1 MSVLFFLL
9 LNLNQLKQHKM
20 NKVFLLSFISLFSFF
35 TINAQDVYWPLSV
48 EEINT
53 GSNDSYLIQSA
64 NIDGSSIVYGYV
76 FGAFF
81 TNDEGN
87 LQCAGFV
94 NCGSGT
100 VQMAIMGDD
109 TTTEEKDGFEDGD
122 EITWLAYGNFSEE
135 TYTAT
140 VTFSTEP
147 PFGTNTY
154 NTNGLN
160 IIGSFNVS
168 STILGCMESSACNYN
183 ANATEDDSSCTYA
196 EANENC
202 DGTCIDTDGD
212 LVCDIY
218 EVLGCTDF
226 SACNYNT
233 NATEEDDSCTYP
245 ELNIECGE
253 TAIIGCIDATACN
266 YNELATV
273 VGQCFFPDT
282 GCQICSGEIDGS
294 GVVLSN
300 DDDDDG
306 VCNQDEIN
314 GCTDSLYTEF
324 SEIATE
330 DDGTCEILEIL
341 GCTDTEAFNYNM
353 NANTSIENCLFDI
366 VVDFNPIGTNNT
378 TNYSVT
384 IETIEIILG
393 SSEIAIGDIIGG
405 FYIIDGQLYCAGF
418 TEWTGSD
425 ISLNLWMDNPSTEE
439 IDGVTEDTNIYWVV
453 QQDETLFNYLVDF
466 TLNQE
471 GGYTFVTQM
480 TLNTTTIIGC
490 MEDAAFNYNEDAFIN
505 DGACV
510 DIMYGC
516 LDTEACNYTEEANT
530 EDNTCYY
537 ITANIPDFEYGQPL
551 TVVTDAENP
560 TFVWLL
566 DDVEQEGET
575 TSEFTPYI
583 NGVYAVV
590 VTDDTGCVTSD
601 TIYSVNI
608 GLEEYN
614 VNQLN
619 VYPNPAQNYTEIH
632 SSIHKIET
640 LKIVSITGK
649 LLQEYMVD
657 ALIFKIDRNNLANGI
672 YFLKATINNRQITKQ
687 IVFK

>member
-1 MSVLFFLL
+1 ML
-9 LNLNQLKQHKM
+9 
-20 NKVFLLSFISLFSFF
+20 
-35 TINAQDVYWPLSV
+35 
-48 EEINT
+48 
-53 GSNDSYLIQSA
+53 
-64 NIDGSSIVYGYV
+64 
-76 FGAFF
+76 
-81 TNDEGN
+81 
-87 LQCAGFV
+87 
-94 NCGSGT
+94 
-100 VQMAIMGDD
+100 
-109 TTTEEKDGFEDGD
+109 
-122 EITWLAYGNFSEE
+122 
-135 TYTAT
+135 
-140 VTFSTEP
+140 
-147 PFGTNTY
+147 
-154 NTNGLN
+154 
-160 IIGSFNVS
+160 
-168 STILGCMESSACNYN
+168 
-183 ANATEDDSSCTYA
+183 
-196 EANENC
+196 
-202 DGTCIDTDGD
+202 
-212 LVCDIY
+212 
-218 EVLGCTDF
+218 
-226 SACNYNT
+226 
-233 NATEEDDSCTYP
+233 
-245 ELNIECGE
+245 
-253 TAIIGCIDATACN
+253 
-266 YNELATV
+266 
-273 VGQCFFPDT
+273 
-282 GCQICSGEIDGS
+282 
-294 GVVLSN
+294 
-300 DDDDDG
+300 
-306 VCNQDEIN
+306 
-314 GCTDSLYTEF
+314 
-324 SEIATE
+324 
-330 DDGTCEILEIL
+330 
-341 GCTDTEAFNYNM
+341 
-353 NANTSIENCLFDI
+353 
-366 VVDFNPIGTNNT
+366 
-378 TNYSVT
+378 
-384 IETIEIILG
+384 
-393 SSEIAIGDIIGG
+393 
-405 FYIIDGQLYCAGF
+405 
-418 TEWTGSD
+418 
-425 ISLNLWMDNPSTEE
+425 

-490 MEDAAFNYNEDAFIN
+490 MDAAAFNYNEDAFIN